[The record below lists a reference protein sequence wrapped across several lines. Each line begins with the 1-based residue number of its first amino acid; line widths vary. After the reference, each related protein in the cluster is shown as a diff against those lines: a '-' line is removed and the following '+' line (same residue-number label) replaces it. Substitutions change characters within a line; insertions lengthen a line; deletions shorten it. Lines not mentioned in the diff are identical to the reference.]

1 MVRKK
6 KTKAAVLIISAVIV
20 ALSIVHL
27 VIPIP
32 LQQLGIGKGAALSSR
47 LTYHFFHA
55 NLIHSSLNAWCLLS
69 LAFIYDITAWE
80 LLIAYTIASSYPI
93 DTITSFTCQLSI
105 VNCQLSIVNCQLP
118 TVGLSGICFALIGQV
133 QYRVQRKLYYS
144 TCVCA
149 MIALGFFFPNANALL
164 HLYCYVVGL
173 MVGFLNSPLPHHAH

>member
-6 KTKAAVLIISAVIV
+6 KTKTAVLIISAVIV

-80 LLIAYTIASSYPI
+80 LLIAYAVASSYPI
-93 DTITSFTCQLSI
+93 DTLYSISYQLSI
-105 VNCQLSIVNCQLP
+105 INYHIPDLP

-173 MVGFLNSPLPHHAH
+173 MVGFFNFPLPHHAH